1 MNQVSVSTSVKHCTE
16 EKVAHHCKTYR
27 VKIRSYELQSMHVTR
42 NTTVCKLEKEIEKLL
57 TSLLGTQIGVPS
69 LTTPASIITPIT
81 IGSRELKM
89 NCKA

>member
-1 MNQVSVSTSVKHCTE
+1 MIQIANCT
-16 EKVAHHCKTYR
+16 AHNPQEIQLY
-27 VKIRSYELQSMHVTR
+27 V
-42 NTTVCKLEKEIEKLL
+42 NEKEIKKLL

-81 IGSRELKM
+81 IGSRELKT

>member
-1 MNQVSVSTSVKHCTE
+1 MIQ
-16 EKVAHHCKTYR
+16 
-27 VKIRSYELQSMHVTR
+27 SYELQSTHVTL
-42 NTTVCKLEKEIEKLL
+42 NTTVCRLEKEIGKLL

-89 NCKA
+89 NCKARNTRVQMRGERVVTNQQNNEVSKRR

>member
-1 MNQVSVSTSVKHCTE
+1 M
-16 EKVAHHCKTYR
+16 ADLCKTYS
-27 VKIRSYELQSMHVTR
+27 VMIRSYEMQSTHVTR
-42 NTTVCKLEKEIEKLL
+42 NTIVCKLEEETEKLL